1 MSIVKR
7 QEKQIARSRIPFP
20 AENLAAVLG
29 FMEFIA
35 EDELQEPGGGIS
47 VVATRICEP

>member
-1 MSIVKR
+1 MAIVKR

-20 AENLAAVLG
+20 AKNLASMLG

-35 EDELQEPGGGIS
+35 EDELQEPDGGINREDP
-47 VVATRICEP
+47 RICEP